1 MLLLC
6 CKYSAAGSRLSG
18 CGALELGRRWCLG
31 WLLIV
36 LLGGGVSDESVW
48 GGEVSWAVA
57 VKNGGALVSG
67 TLSVLPLLS
76 AACVIDVSW
85 LLMVVVGV
93 TRPAC

>member
-1 MLLLC
+1 M
-6 CKYSAAGSRLSG
+6 
-18 CGALELGRRWCLG
+18 
-31 WLLIV
+31 

-48 GGEVSWAVA
+48 GEEVSWTVA
-57 VKNGGALVSG
+57 VKIGGALAEVSG

-85 LLMVVVGV
+85 LLMVV